1 MSRIR
6 QFCIVFHNIKED
18 VKSQVASYFES
29 LGYDKFLQAVEPYP
43 ESVGF
48 HLHVFVS
55 FKNPRRFK
63 GFLRQL
69 EAFSKN
75 IVAPKPEGIETAWGR
90 VQVDQM
96 YGSFEQATAYL
107 KGETKDKPV
116 DSEVQVQDAEH
127 QKRLEKY
134 TKAIQQYHTVYYFP
148 QYGEYLSV
156 EEFVAKATQ
165 DGLRVDPYFKMLQ
178 DVVLFSLP

>member
-6 QFCIVFHNIKED
+6 QFCIVFHNIRED
-18 VKSQVASYFES
+18 VKPQVASYFDS
-29 LGYDKFLQAVEPYP
+29 LGYTKFLQAVEPYP
-43 ESVGF
+43 ESDGF

-63 GFLRQL
+63 GILKQL
-69 EAFSKN
+69 EQFSKN

-116 DSEVQVQDAEH
+116 DSEVQVHDAEYE
-127 QKRLEKY
+127 KRMEKY
-134 TKAIQQYHTVYYFP
+134 TQAIQHYHQVYYFI

-156 EEFVAKATQ
+156 EQFIARSER
-165 DGLRVDPYFKMLQ
+165 DGRQVDPYYKRLQ